1 MTKIPDNVRIRPGTP
16 ADAAALADA
25 LLRNRAYLR
34 PWEPRWSETYYTA
47 EGQAARLGDGR
58 PRWFAVVDGPGR
70 ADGPGSADGAG
81 RADRG
86 GGAHGVGGA
95 DDAGGAHGVGG
106 AEGAGGGHG
115 VGGAGEVIVGSVT
128 LSGIALGPFRSAS
141 LGYWVAED
149 HAGRGLATAL
159 VEEACRAARE
169 ELGLHRIE
177 ACTLLHNHASQRV
190 LDKCGFERIGT
201 APRYLHIDGDW
212 RDHHLFQR
220 VLHDDPPPAL
230 S

>member
-1 MTKIPDNVRIRPGTP
+1 MIKIPDDVRIRPAAPG
-16 ADAAALADA
+16 DGAALAAA

-34 PWEPRWSETYYTA
+34 PWEPRWSEAYYTA

-58 PRWFAVVDGPGR
+58 PRWFAV
-70 ADGPGSADGAG
+70 ADGAG
-81 RADRG
+81 G
-86 GGAHGVGGA
+86 G
-95 DDAGGAHGVGG
+95 
-106 AEGAGGGHG
+106 E
-115 VGGAGEVIVGSVT
+115 AGEVIVGSVT
-128 LSGIALGPFRSAS
+128 LSGIALGPFRSGS

-149 HAGRGLATAL
+149 HTGRGLATAL

-190 LDKCGFERIGT
+190 LAKCGFERIGT
-201 APRYLHIDGDW
+201 APRYLHIDGEW

-230 S
+230 